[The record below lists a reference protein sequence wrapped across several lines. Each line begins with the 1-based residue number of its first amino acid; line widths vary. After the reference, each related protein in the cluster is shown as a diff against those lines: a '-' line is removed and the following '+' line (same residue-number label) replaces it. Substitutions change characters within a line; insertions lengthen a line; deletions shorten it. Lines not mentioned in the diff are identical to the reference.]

1 MVELHW
7 TSDGERVVTASP
19 DKSVRAWDVAS
30 GQQVKKMAEHDSFV
44 NSCCPLRRGPPLLV
58 SGSDD
63 GTAKVGTSKKEHAA
77 FAAGRAAT
85 AIVKAEVFLR
95 MQYPLKVARECRHSH
110 QRAISL
116 AGVGYAGEAIGADIA

>member
-1 MVELHW
+1 VKTSQLFVTVTLVACAGHKNAVVELHW

-63 GTAKVGTSKKEHAA
+63 GTAKVGMSVKAHAA
-77 FAAGRAAT
+77 FG
-85 AIVKAEVFLR
+85 
-95 MQYPLKVARECRHSH
+95 
-110 QRAISL
+110 
-116 AGVGYAGEAIGADIA
+116 G